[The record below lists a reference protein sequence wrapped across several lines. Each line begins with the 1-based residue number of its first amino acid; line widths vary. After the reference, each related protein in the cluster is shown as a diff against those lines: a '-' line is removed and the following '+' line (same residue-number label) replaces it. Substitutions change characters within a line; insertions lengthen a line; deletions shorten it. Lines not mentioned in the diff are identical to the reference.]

1 MYIISN
7 ISVKITSQSVFQRCH
22 FYINNLPHMQIMTAH
37 LKWHKTSH
45 HSSSKTL
52 LSLAHMSWMTVMVI
66 CMHITQTYELLWT
79 VVNMAFWL
87 TSALDTSTLRY
98 SLLYETKMHW
108 EDGEVQMNLWTYG
121 FNFLNNTEINTST
134 NNNNNK
140 NDCHCIITKYQSK
153 QILQLFSELDSHFCE
168 PVFFS
173 VFLLTWCQVEFSVW
187 SGCSDSCQVFT
198 LSVQRRV

>member
-1 MYIISN
+1 MTQN
-7 ISVKITSQSVFQRCH
+7 ITSQLQQDSAIISTH
-22 FYINNLPHMQIMTAH
+22 ELNDSDGHLYAH
-37 LKWHKTSH
+37 NTDMNS
-45 HSSSKTL
+45 
-52 LSLAHMSWMTVMVI
+52 
-66 CMHITQTYELLWT
+66 YELMWT
-79 VVNMAFWL
+79 VVNMPFWL

-108 EDGEVQMNLWTYG
+108 EDGQVQMNLWTYG
-121 FNFLNNTEINTST
+121 FNFLNNTERNTST
-134 NNNNNK
+134 TNNNK